1 MSVDVLAGETAVPA
15 LGADEAR
22 ALTDQIKTGIEE
34 MWSLITRAYTE
45 RAWAALEY
53 ESWDDYCTREFATAR
68 LRLPREDRAEVVASM
83 RESGMSLRAIGSATG
98 ISRPTI
104 IKDVSSREVVNS
116 LPPEDGAS
124 RSLKIPGDVTASTP
138 GQTDRVAAALASAQA
153 KRSEDSD
160 TLDANPPKT
169 TGMDGKEYPQTRPA
183 RKSPRRPLV
192 EDAAKLTV
200 EWRRFNGKL
209 QKLLE
214 DDRFGRSREG
224 VMEALG
230 PQPAITTELLAR
242 LDRSAPQL
250 STAGVA

>member
-1 MSVDVLAGETAVPA
+1 MSVDVLAGETAVSA
-15 LGADEAR
+15 LGVDEAR

-34 MWSLITRAYTE
+34 MWSLITRAYIE

-53 ESWDDYCTREFATAR
+53 ESWDDYCTREFGTAR

-104 IKDVSSREVVNS
+104 IKDLSPQEVVNS
-116 LPPEDGAS
+116 LPPEDDAS
-124 RSLKIPGDVTASTP
+124 RSVRIPGDVTADTP

-153 KRSEDSD
+153 KRPEGSD
-160 TLDANPPKT
+160 TVGANAPKT

-192 EDAAKLTV
+192 EDAAKLAV

-209 QKLLE
+209 QKVLE
-214 DDRFGRSREG
+214 DDRFDRTRET
-224 VMEALG
+224 VMEAFG
-230 PQPAITTELLAR
+230 PQVAISMDLLAR
-242 LDRSAPQL
+242 LDTSAPQL
-250 STAGVA
+250 HTAGVA